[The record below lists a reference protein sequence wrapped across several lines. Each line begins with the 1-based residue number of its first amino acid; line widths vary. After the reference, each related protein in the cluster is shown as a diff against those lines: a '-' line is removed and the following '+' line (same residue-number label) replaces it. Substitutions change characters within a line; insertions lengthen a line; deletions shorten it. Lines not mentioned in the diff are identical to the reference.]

1 MFFVSKTIKL
11 LIGVI
16 YKEGSNKKGKSVRG
30 GGGGGRGTETERT
43 TKGRKEWEGVNKWKT
58 RII

>member
-30 GGGGGRGTETERT
+30 GGEGGGVQKQRERRKGGKSGRG
-43 TKGRKEWEGVNKWKT
+43 
-58 RII
+58 